1 MPYLSRQGDAG
12 LHHARQKCYYDFRH
26 QLVIYSVGD
35 LIVNLMDSV
44 TSIVHGPPLGVT
56 EAWGGQVQV
65 SQVWRRQNVGV
76 FHIMN
81 IQSFYSWIFFFW
93 VVGSS
98 KQGPR
103 GDGCRGLEPCPRPQ
117 RMATQTHVSSI
128 AWWGGVRFNW
138 VQLKTIIIAISGRCD
153 SRCYSIAPLGTPP
166 LPGLCY
172 TLWVCNG
179 QFDGQQ
185 SRVPGCKEIRC
196 RWVSHKTD
204 SD

>member
-35 LIVNLMDSV
+35 LIINLMDSV

-81 IQSFYSWIFFFW
+81 IQ
-93 VVGSS
+93 
-98 KQGPR
+98 
-103 GDGCRGLEPCPRPQ
+103 
-117 RMATQTHVSSI
+117 
-128 AWWGGVRFNW
+128 
-138 VQLKTIIIAISGRCD
+138 
-153 SRCYSIAPLGTPP
+153 YSIPGYSSSGWWAPVSKGPEETGAGGLSLALDPSGWRHKPMSP
-166 LPGLCY
+166 ALP
-172 TLWVCNG
+172 
-179 QFDGQQ
+179 DGEAFV
-185 SRVPGCKEIRC
+185 STGCSWKQLSLLL
-196 RWVSHKTD
+196 VGDVTAVVTALHH
-204 SD
+204 